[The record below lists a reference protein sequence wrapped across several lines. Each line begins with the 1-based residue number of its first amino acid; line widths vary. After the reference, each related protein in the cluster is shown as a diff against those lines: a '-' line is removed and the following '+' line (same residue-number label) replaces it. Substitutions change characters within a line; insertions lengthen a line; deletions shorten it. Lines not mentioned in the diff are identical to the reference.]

1 MFVLDLDLMALKI
14 KWCGKR
20 LLPTGVVFIIPFGR
34 GRGVALVARMVQFLG
49 ESIFEGLDM
58 VCL

>member
-1 MFVLDLDLMALKI
+1 MV
-14 KWCGKR
+14 CKR
-20 LLPTGVVFIIPFGR
+20 LLPTGVVFIIPF

-49 ESIFEGLDM
+49 ESIFEGLDK